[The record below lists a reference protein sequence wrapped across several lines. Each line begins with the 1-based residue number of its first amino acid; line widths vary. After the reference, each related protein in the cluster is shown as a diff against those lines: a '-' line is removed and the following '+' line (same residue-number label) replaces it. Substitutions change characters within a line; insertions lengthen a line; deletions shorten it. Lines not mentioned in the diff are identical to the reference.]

1 MTENLAVIQ
10 EIIGRL
16 VSPKVDKKVINVREC
31 YSKCKKNEVVPQ
43 GKSLLDA
50 LNVCQIN
57 VERK

>member
-10 EIIGRL
+10 ETMGRL
-16 VSPKVDKKVINVREC
+16 VSPKVNKKVINVREC
-31 YSKCKKNEVVPQ
+31 YFECKNEVVPQ

-57 VERK
+57 VKRK